1 MAIINDKSS
10 NKSISNS
17 NKNVKNSFTVDTEE
31 TERIN
36 NSAIE
41 HFRRTKLKIK
51 EADLY
56 KQTAP
61 QLSVDTEH
69 KSTSI
74 RSISNLLDYVNN
86 YYPDILSKDVL
97 KHYGYKSR
105 PKGKLGESA
114 LYSKEVDEFDEQD
127 YNYPKLGN
135 KEYRHLYSEIITNF
149 PNVRNEV
156 NCIRLTSTDSTYVY
170 ILDDEYNL
178 IVCDKRPIT
187 NIRERGNNDESNGFT
202 KRFDTRLKSLRNKG
216 RSDKSHNISFDDRKT
231 TERNVRLSDREIQ
244 SKRNSNG
251 AGYYEN
257 GNNADLREEKS

>member
-1 MAIINDKSS
+1 MIGNKNRVHSVRVLTPQGKEFEIIKNNDTEPLTIVGSTTKSGVSTTIGSVS
-10 NKSISNS
+10 NDRLTRN

-127 YNYPKLGN
+127 YNYPKLETKN
-135 KEYRHLYSEIITNF
+135 TDT
-149 PNVRNEV
+149 
-156 NCIRLTSTDSTYVY
+156 CI
-170 ILDDEYNL
+170 
-178 IVCDKRPIT
+178 
-187 NIRERGNNDESNGFT
+187 
-202 KRFDTRLKSLRNKG
+202 LK
-216 RSDKSHNISFDDRKT
+216 
-231 TERNVRLSDREIQ
+231 
-244 SKRNSNG
+244 
-251 AGYYEN
+251 
-257 GNNADLREEKS
+257 